1 MSAEQRKLANSL
13 RARKA
18 HVTTRGRHLQES
30 LDALTNVSPAI
41 LCSRLKE
48 SLSRY
53 EGAVKGVEETYI
65 LLEEQVDDAVY
76 NDWVAKHQEYI
87 GPCEAKIAEAV
98 QKIAAWEEAAYAAHA
113 AAAPQRQQQGAAPP
127 REPMAKAVD
136 ALRPETLPPSRTAVS
151 KISTADTSA
160 QAIFNSYPSLSSRP
174 TCYPP
179 WVTPSQSASSS
190 KTQMVS
196 RLA

>member
-65 LLEEQVDDAVY
+65 LLEEQVDEATY

-87 GPCEAKIAEAV
+87 APCEARIAEAV
-98 QKIAAWEEAAYAAHA
+98 QKIAAWEEAAYAAHTAA

-127 REPMAKAVD
+127 KRAPSKGSG
-136 ALRPETLPPSRTAVS
+136 RP
-151 KISTADTSA
+151 
-160 QAIFNSYPSLSSRP
+160 QA
-174 TCYPP
+174 
-179 WVTPSQSASSS
+179 
-190 KTQMVS
+190 
-196 RLA
+196 